1 MSDKSIAALA
11 IAVIIA
17 VVAASCVVVEFKEND
32 KEENYAFGD
41 PESDFTLLDSPDK
54 IVPGLT
60 LKYTSRGEQGKSYG
74 HYDMVTV
81 VDDVTDGKATISCVT
96 KTDIY
101 DYSELYKYAPGEVKV
116 YGLDYKNAPY
126 PEGITVAVDGDT
138 YIINGTYVPQYETNG
153 YTFVDMR
160 IVLTGTDVTDVS
172 GRITY
177 KDDSTEGEFTHET
190 QDGMVWWHYLG
201 TDTYKGTVDDSDLY
215 DVLST
220 QLFMM
225 EKYDASYYDGATVT
239 ESAGKCGNVNCTV
252 YTINGKATTY
262 GDVYQDYDLYVYD
275 GYVLKENGVCN
286 GANESSSLSIFVAA

>member
-1 MSDKSIAALA
+1 MRKTCL
-11 IAVIIA
+11 
-17 VVAASCVVVEFKEND
+17 CVVCVCLSLWAAETAAPWGLNWLGSSYERDDGGVRVE
-32 KEENYAFGD
+32 
-41 PESDFTLLDSPDK
+41 
-54 IVPGLT
+54 
-60 LKYTSRGEQGKSYG
+60 
-74 HYDMVTV
+74 
-81 VDDVTDGKATISCVT
+81 
-96 KTDIY
+96 
-101 DYSELYKYAPGEVKV
+101 
-116 YGLDYKNAPY
+116 
-126 PEGITVAVDGDT
+126 
-138 YIINGTYVPQYETNG
+138 
-153 YTFVDMR
+153 
-160 IVLTGTDVTDVS
+160 
-172 GRITY
+172 
-177 KDDSTEGEFTHET
+177 DDSTEGEFTHET

-201 TDTYKGTVDDSDLY
+201 TDTYKGTVEDSDLY